1 MSAKIYCPVRRII
14 RERKWRLIIRQIIKD
29 PKLVTNQESL
39 FLILIFCILDN
50 RSIIKGKDIDIPNGQ
65 AHILGYLL
73 NLRLLISHNSNL
85 EELQVL
91 AMDLQTLHVAD
102 DGIHF
107 SLGHFAK
114 VSLIELLNSPRF
126 IDFGGMLEE
135 KFEDVLITT
144 HYTHNYK
151 SKWQHKN

>member
-1 MSAKIYCPVRRII
+1 M
-14 RERKWRLIIRQIIKD
+14 
-29 PKLVTNQESL
+29 LVTNQESL
-39 FLILIFCILDN
+39 FLILIFRILHN
-50 RSIIKGKDIDIPNGQ
+50 RSIIERKDIDIPNSQ
-65 AHILGYLL
+65 AHILGHFL

-91 AMDLQTLHVAD
+91 PMDLQTLHVSN

-107 SLGHFAK
+107 SLCHFAK
-114 VSLIELLNSPRF
+114 VSMIELVNSPRF
-126 IDFGGMLEE
+126 IDFRGMLDE

-151 SKWQHKN
+151 SK